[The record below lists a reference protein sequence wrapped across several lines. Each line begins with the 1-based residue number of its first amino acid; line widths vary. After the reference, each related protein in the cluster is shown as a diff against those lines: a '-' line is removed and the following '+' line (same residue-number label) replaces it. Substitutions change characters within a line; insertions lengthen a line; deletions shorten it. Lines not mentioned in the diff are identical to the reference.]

1 MKADPVQVIYSAS
14 KCHLISKITVVFGER
29 RTHGE
34 QTVVMYI

>member
-14 KCHLISKITVVFGER
+14 KCHLICKIKVVFVER

-34 QTVVMYI
+34 QTVVTYM